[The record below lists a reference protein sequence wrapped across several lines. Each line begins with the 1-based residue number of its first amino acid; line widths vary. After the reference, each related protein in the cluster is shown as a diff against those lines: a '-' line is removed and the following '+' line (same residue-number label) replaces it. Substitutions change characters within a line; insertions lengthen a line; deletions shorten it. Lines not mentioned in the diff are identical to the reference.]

1 VKFTAKAVLTN
12 PRLILPN
19 SYSIGESKLKSA
31 ENRFSQYFYLVA
43 SLSLS
48 ATSIMPTYAA
58 PSLYDDY
65 SKKAKEYM
73 DQRHSRFPEA
83 EKFLRAALFQAKR
96 YGTDDKRYRTTLRD
110 LAELNY
116 QKADFRDAI
125 PLFSQSVALAQ
136 RAVARLKA
144 GRAGQAEIAEE
155 TREWAADLADL
166 ADCYRG
172 TSKFQLAADTYQK
185 GLKLLDGLGTENT
198 LQRAELESE
207 LADVYT
213 VLGKYQDAEKLYEKA
228 MARLAEKKNDPK
240 VDKRS
245 YEAVSIDTL
254 QDYAMLLRS
263 TNRMKQGD
271 ELLAEMRRML
281 GLPEHPATIRDA
293 HAFEDVKKLPEAGQ

>member
-1 VKFTAKAVLTN
+1 MKSRVKPLARCFCLAFSLTASVQW
-12 PRLILPN
+12 ILP
-19 SYSIGESKLKSA
+19 SI
-31 ENRFSQYFYLVA
+31 
-43 SLSLS
+43 
-48 ATSIMPTYAA
+48 AA
-58 PSLYDDY
+58 PTLYDDY

-96 YGTDDKRYRTTLRD
+96 FGTDDRRYRTTLRD

-125 PLFSQSVALAQ
+125 PLFTQSIALSQ
-136 RAVARLKA
+136 RAVSKLKSRHA
-144 GRAGQAEIAEE
+144 SQAEIAEE
-155 TREWAADLADL
+155 TREWVADLADL

-172 TSKFQLAADTYQK
+172 TSKYQQAAANYHR
-185 GLKLLDGLGTENT
+185 GLNLLDSLGKENT

-213 VLGKYQDAEKLYEKA
+213 VLGKYQEAEKLYEKA

-245 YEAVSIDTL
+245 FESVSIDTL

-263 TNRMKQGD
+263 TNRVKQGD
-271 ELLAEMRRML
+271 ELLSEMRKML

-293 HAFEDVKKLPEAGQ
+293 HAFDDAKKLPEAGQ

>member
-1 VKFTAKAVLTN
+1 
-12 PRLILPN
+12 
-19 SYSIGESKLKSA
+19 
-31 ENRFSQYFYLVA
+31 
-43 SLSLS
+43 
-48 ATSIMPTYAA
+48 MAA

-96 YGTDDKRYRTTLRD
+96 FGTDDHRYRTTLRD

-116 QKADFRDAI
+116 QKADFREAI
-125 PLFSQSVALAQ
+125 PLFAQSIALSQKSVSKLKSKQASQS
-136 RAVARLKA
+136 
-144 GRAGQAEIAEE
+144 EIAEE
-155 TREWAADLADL
+155 TREWVADLADL

-172 TSKFQLAADTYQK
+172 TSKYQQASATYNK
-185 GLKLLDGLGTENT
+185 GMKLLDGLGKEST

-213 VLGKYQDAEKLYEKA
+213 VLGKYQEAEKLYQKA

-245 YEAVSIDTL
+245 FEAVSIDTL
-254 QDYAMLLRS
+254 QDYAILLRS
-263 TNRMKQGD
+263 TDRVKQGD
-271 ELLAEMRRML
+271 ELLAEMRKML

-293 HAFEDVKKLPEAGQ
+293 HAFDDAKKLPEAGQ

>member
-1 VKFTAKAVLTN
+1 MSTVK
-12 PRLILPN
+12 PR
-19 SYSIGESKLKSA
+19 GKW
-31 ENRFSQYFYLVA
+31 FYFAA
-43 SLSLS
+43 SLSVGLNMMVMV
-48 ATSIMPTYAA
+48 AADAA

-96 YGTDDKRYRTTLRD
+96 FGTDDKRYRNTLRD

-136 RAVARLKA
+136 RAVAKLKA
-144 GRAGQAEIAEE
+144 QHASQAEIAEE
-155 TREWAADLADL
+155 TREWVADLADL

-172 TSKFQLAADTYQK
+172 TSKFELALVSYLK
-185 GLKLLDGLGTENT
+185 GIKILDGLGKENT

-213 VLGKYQDAEKLYEKA
+213 VLGKYQEAEKLYEKA
-228 MARLAEKKNDPK
+228 MARLAEKKTDPK
-240 VDKRS
+240 VDRRS

-263 TNRMKQGD
+263 TNRVKQGD
-271 ELLAEMRRML
+271 ELLAEMRKML

-293 HAFEDVKKLPEAGQ
+293 HAFDDAKKLPEAGQ

>member
-1 VKFTAKAVLTN
+1 
-12 PRLILPN
+12 
-19 SYSIGESKLKSA
+19 LKS
-31 ENRFSQYFYLVA
+31 RVKTLA
-43 SLSLS
+43 SGLCFAVSLTAS
-48 ATSIMPTYAA
+48 HCWSLPSIAA

-96 YGTDDKRYRTTLRD
+96 FGTDDRRYRTTLRD

-125 PLFSQSVALAQ
+125 PLFNQSIVLSQKSVSKLKSVHASQS
-136 RAVARLKA
+136 
-144 GRAGQAEIAEE
+144 EIAEE
-155 TREWAADLADL
+155 TREWVADLADL

-172 TSKFQLAADTYQK
+172 TSKYRQASSAYNK
-185 GLKLLDGLGTENT
+185 GLNLLDGLGKEST

-213 VLGKYQDAEKLYEKA
+213 VLGKYQEAEKLYQRA
-228 MARLAEKKNDPK
+228 MVRLAEKKNDPK

-245 YEAVSIDTL
+245 FEAVSIDTL
-254 QDYAMLLRS
+254 QDYAILLRS
-263 TNRMKQGD
+263 TNRVKEGD
-271 ELLAEMRRML
+271 ELLAEMRKML

-293 HAFEDVKKLPEAGQ
+293 HAFDDVKKLPEAGQ

>member
-1 VKFTAKAVLTN
+1 MEMEALKKHRQSN
-12 PRLILPN
+12 LIRDP
-19 SYSIGESKLKSA
+19 IGVNKLK
-31 ENRFSQYFYLVA
+31 RRVKPLA
-43 SLSLS
+43 SLFFLALPLAIAGNS
-48 ATSIMPTYAA
+48 ALPCLAA

-96 YGTDDKRYRTTLRD
+96 FGTDDRRYRITLRD

-125 PLFSQSVALAQ
+125 PLFNQSVILSQ
-136 RAVARLKA
+136 RAVSRLKA
-144 GRAGQAEIAEE
+144 KRANESEIAEE
-155 TREWAADLADL
+155 TRELVADLADL

-172 TSKFQLAADTYQK
+172 TSKFQQASTTYHK
-185 GLKLLDGLGTENT
+185 GLTLLDRLGKENT

-213 VLGKYQDAEKLYEKA
+213 VLGRYQEAEKLYEKS

-245 YEAVSIDTL
+245 FEAVSIDTL

-263 TNRMKQGD
+263 TNRVKQGD
-271 ELLAEMRRML
+271 ELLSEMRKML
-281 GLPEHPATIRDA
+281 GLPDNPATIRDA
-293 HAFEDVKKLPEAGQ
+293 HAFDEPKKLPEAGQ